1 MVSEK
6 NFKKI
11 FPAHE
16 KARFLAPWIKQEK
29 TAYILH
35 YIAPPFWGR
44 NCTSPPRREF
54 WRKFAS
60 KGRSNPLERRKKLD
74 KKTSSCYNTGCCLL
88 SGYSG
93 QAESSQKGCWSKAFF
108 RLSENVL
115 SVFVRRRRT
124 FFFKSTLLFGRKKR
138 RTFLFPARLVGGAKK
153 NLLVRWFDEKNTW
166 LVFFSCN
173 YACCCSSRILGS
185 RRFIQKQQIPGLF
198 LSDAG
203 NRF

>member
-16 KARFLAPWIKQEK
+16 KARFLASWIKQEK

-54 WRKFAS
+54 WRKFARN
-60 KGRSNPLERRKKLD
+60 GCADPLKRRKKLD
-74 KKTSSCYNTGCCLL
+74 KKTPSCYNTGCCLL
-88 SGYSG
+88 SNYSG

-108 RLSENVL
+108 RLSENALFVFL
-115 SVFVRRRRT
+115 LGAEWLFSKARFCLTGKKTHFFVPPSVRSAV
-124 FFFKSTLLFGRKKR
+124 KKR
-138 RTFLFPARLVGGAKK
+138 I
-153 NLLVRWFDEKNTW
+153 
-166 LVFFSCN
+166 
-173 YACCCSSRILGS
+173 Y
-185 RRFIQKQQIPGLF
+185 
-198 LSDAG
+198 
-203 NRF
+203 